1 MSMVPLASH
10 CCRIS
15 SDISIID
22 IASLDLLPVWTLC
35 KSEVLRKST
44 SRKLARAL
52 GATTRRNK
60 LGARSCAMRFAR
72 SSPLAGNGQR
82 AMSASEDPV
91 MLELRASARR
101 LGGVAIFSAAVNLLT
116 LAGSLYMLQVYDR
129 VLPGRSLATLV
140 GLSLIVLLAYLLQGY
155 FDALR
160 ARMLAR
166 IATIFDVN
174 LQRRVHYALATL

>member
-1 MSMVPLASH
+1 
-10 CCRIS
+10 
-15 SDISIID
+15 
-22 IASLDLLPVWTLC
+22 
-35 KSEVLRKST
+35 
-44 SRKLARAL
+44 
-52 GATTRRNK
+52 
-60 LGARSCAMRFAR
+60 
-72 SSPLAGNGQR
+72 
-82 AMSASEDPV
+82 MSASEDPV

-174 LQRRVHYALATL
+174 LQRRVHYALATLPLRGARPMLAQQPL